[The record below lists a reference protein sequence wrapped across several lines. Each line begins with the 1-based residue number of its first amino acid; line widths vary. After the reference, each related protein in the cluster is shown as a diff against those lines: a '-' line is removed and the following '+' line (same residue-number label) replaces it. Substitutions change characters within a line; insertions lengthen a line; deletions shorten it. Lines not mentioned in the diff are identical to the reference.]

1 MITRDMITRD
11 MITTVISLVLDNI
24 LSSFF
29 VNTRSRLQYTA
40 LTLHPSNTEHVFQ
53 IWSQKDLWFLSYG
66 NLFY

>member
-11 MITTVISLVLDNI
+11 MITTVISLALDNI

-40 LTLHPSNTEHVFQ
+40 LTLHLSNTEHVFQ
-53 IWSQKDLWFLSYG
+53 I
-66 NLFY
+66 